1 MARKTCIPGLF
12 CIENMTFFLLFVLL
26 LIMVYLYHTN
36 IVKAKSAQNASSNAG
51 GQIIQPVVFMTPPVS
66 QQPDYLAPIS
76 ARQDTVQDT
85 LQNDYAP
92 PLQNME
98 FVEATH
104 GLPVNIKTQGYAGNY
119 SQIGILTR
127 KSGKEQILPL
137 MGRKSTSARDKYQ
150 CYTMTNSAGNI
161 NTKLPVS
168 VNGRSCTSEMGCD
181 EIHNGDN
188 VYVEGF
194 HDTFHATIYENR
206 LFQYIPYL

>member
-1 MARKTCIPGLF
+1 MARKTCIPGLV
-12 CIENMTFFLLFVLL
+12 CIENITFVFMLILL

-36 IVKAKSAQNASSNAG
+36 IVKSKYYHGSSPHSE
-51 GQIIQPVVFMTPPVS
+51 QIIQPVVFMTPPVTDR
-66 QQPDYLAPIS
+66 PDYLAPIS
-76 ARQDTVQDT
+76 ARHDT
-85 LQNDYAP
+85 LQNDHAP

-98 FVEATH
+98 FVEASH
-104 GLPVNIKTQGYAGNY
+104 GLPVNIKTRGYEGNY
-119 SQIGILTR
+119 TQIGILTR
-127 KSGKEQILPL
+127 KSGTEQILPL
-137 MGRKSTSARDKYQ
+137 MGRKSYSARDKYQ
-150 CYTMTNSAGNI
+150 YYTMTNSAGNI